1 MSLLPD
7 HLLLLVAER
16 AGFPEIQALRATCK
30 RNRDLL
36 DRYEHAVTKI
46 NTRRYPCA
54 PCNHILASDTRE
66 REVLPIDTFD
76 IIHELERRERNI
88 EEVVNGAFLAFWEEY
103 DLQDASKAGL
113 IRSNLKRALW
123 QCSTIAD
130 LETHSIRY
138 RDDVVPRRDP
148 CVKSLIHQDVVL
160 RDAPP
165 PDGWHLAL
173 KEIHDSN
180 RQDVR
185 FRQIAHIRALPI
197 QELAG
202 ISVLAH
208 LTSQGYMRYRAPTS
222 AGSRPDIVEMG
233 VCMAE
238 NTIRH
243 GVFFLYSKVR
253 SNEEAHH
260 HARLL
265 LDDTYDE
272 MRRWEA
278 GDPSVLPGLTMTVAS
293 TLCHKIGCEHRD
305 LLRAA
310 CTVLKGGVWKVE
322 KQEEDAG
329 PESERGKDGS
339 TEGTNTSDTAQD
351 RGEEDGGGG
360 EDEVEQP

>member
-1 MSLLPD
+1 MSFLPP
-7 HLLLLVAER
+7 HLLLLIAER
-16 AGFPEIQALRATCK
+16 AGFSEIQALRATC
-30 RNRDLL
+30 RTNRELL

-46 NTRRYPCA
+46 NAAHYPCA
-54 PCNHILASDTRE
+54 PRNHILASDTRE
-66 REVLPIDTFD
+66 REVLPKDTFE
-76 IIHELERRERNI
+76 IIRELETRESNI
-88 EEVVNGAFLAFWEEY
+88 EQLINGAFLAFWEEY
-103 DLQDASKAGL
+103 DLQDTSKADV
-113 IRSNLKRALW
+113 IRASLTSALW
-123 QCSTIAD
+123 RCSEIAD

-138 RDDVVPRRDP
+138 REDIVPRRDP
-148 CVKSLIHQDVVL
+148 CVKSLIHQDIIL

-173 KEIHDSN
+173 KEVHQSN

-185 FRQIAHIRALPI
+185 FRQLAYIRGLSA

-202 ISVLAH
+202 MVVLSH

-222 AGSRPDIVEMG
+222 AASRPEIVEMA

-243 GVFFLYSKVR
+243 GVFFLYSKIKG
-253 SNEEAHH
+253 SEDAHH

-265 LDDTYDE
+265 LDDTYEE

-293 TLCHKIGCEHRD
+293 QLCERVGCEHRD

-310 CTVLKGGVWKVE
+310 CVLVKGGVWK
-322 KQEEDAG
+322 KEED
-329 PESERGKDGS
+329 
-339 TEGTNTSDTAQD
+339 TEQA
-351 RGEEDGGGG
+351 E
-360 EDEVEQP
+360 EVEREKDVGDEHVGDEDVPELVQVGGP